1 MTEVAKNETVSKPS
15 KAALRGSLFAATV
28 KSEMVTLAELGVTV
42 EVRGM
47 PAGARGRVLNI
58 ARQEDNSMD
67 FEKYFP
73 ALLTETVFVPGTDE
87 KMFSAGDQEAINA
100 LPNGVVEKLSA
111 VAQRL
116 SGLGDAAKVLE
127 KNSVPT
133 TSAGTSSV

>member
-1 MTEVAKNETVSKPS
+1 MTTPASPKTASAS
-15 KAALRGSLFAATV
+15 LRGKIFGASL
-28 KSEMVTLAELGVTV
+28 KSEAVAIPELDTTV

-47 PAGARGRVLNI
+47 SAGARGRVLNI

-73 ALLTETVFVPGTDE
+73 ALLIETVYDPETGTPL
-87 KMFSAGDQEAINA
+87 FSAADTDAINA
-100 LPNGVVEKLSA
+100 LPNRIVESISS

-127 KNSVPT
+127 KNSAPT

>member
-1 MTEVAKNETVSKPS
+1 MTVSETVPVKPT
-15 KAALRGSLFAATV
+15 KDALRGSLFRAAV
-28 KSEMVTLAELGVTV
+28 KSELVTLTELGVTV

-73 ALLTETVFVPGTDE
+73 ALLVETVFVPSSEE
-87 KMFSAGDQEAINA
+87 KMFSAADEEAINA
-100 LPNGVVEKLSA
+100 LPNGVVERLSA

-116 SGLGDAAKVLE
+116 SGLGDATKVLE
-127 KNSVPT
+127 KNSAPT
-133 TSAGTSSV
+133 TSADTSSV